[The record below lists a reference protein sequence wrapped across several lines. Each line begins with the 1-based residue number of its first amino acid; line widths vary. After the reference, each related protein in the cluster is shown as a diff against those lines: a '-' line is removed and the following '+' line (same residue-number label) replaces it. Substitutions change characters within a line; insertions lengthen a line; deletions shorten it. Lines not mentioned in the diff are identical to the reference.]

1 MTEQTI
7 GISCSS
13 FIHLLHLSCAV
24 KLLPLSHAFT
34 VAESFIKTHKQQLLP
49 GEDGQSSVSSLS
61 DGSQEEEEMTE
72 QEQVYGRGIWGKC
85 SNGSGVECWWYPV
98 KDRACCT
105 TCRVRGWQ
113 MPVTSGRMRRWLL
126 QREGCSNK
134 VAVRSCS
141 VRGWQVPA
149 RSACKMDTQRCKG
162 TRNAHPGVSPGKRVW
177 WTQRTKE

>member
-72 QEQVYGRGIWGKC
+72 QEQVYGRGIW
-85 SNGSGVECWWYPV
+85 
-98 KDRACCT
+98 
-105 TCRVRGWQ
+105 
-113 MPVTSGRMRRWLL
+113 
-126 QREGCSNK
+126 
-134 VAVRSCS
+134 
-141 VRGWQVPA
+141 
-149 RSACKMDTQRCKG
+149 
-162 TRNAHPGVSPGKRVW
+162 
-177 WTQRTKE
+177 